1 MGQLATFHLPKWLEE
16 NAANATHV
24 LGGSAAPGLSL
35 DDLVALSNDPAKTED
50 ALRWRGLKLANYS
63 AQGSEAVRRNI
74 ADLYSEDVL
83 PEHVVTTTGTT
94 GANMTV
100 LLSLVQPGDHVVSV
114 YPVYPQLLGLPKRL
128 GCEVSLWKLDP
139 SNGWRAD
146 VEELRK
152 LIKPST
158 KLIILNN
165 PGNPT
170 GSYLDLATQQKIIQL
185 AQEHDITV
193 LADEIFRPLY
203 HEGPAPPS
211 LVEHDYTK
219 VVVTSSMSKVW
230 AMSAVRIGWIISRD
244 HSILDMILNAREYTL
259 QSTSVLDEIVA
270 TEALSTRCRNTILDK
285 HMRDAREGLHIL
297 DAFVERN
304 KGVCS
309 WTRPTAGSTA
319 FIRFADANGD
329 AVDDVE
335 FCRGLLSEQGVLISP
350 GSLGFDDDGSPNDF
364 RGYVRIQLT
373 LDPGHLARGLELI
386 DAFLDTRR
394 RTTA

>member
-1 MGQLATFHLPKWLEE
+1 MVQLATFHLPKWLGD
-16 NAANATHV
+16 NAAHATHV

-35 DDLVALSNDPAKTED
+35 DDLIALSSDPATTEQ
-50 ALRWRGLKLANYS
+50 ALQWRNLKLANYS

-100 LLSLVQPGDHVVSV
+100 LLSLVQPGDHVICV

-139 SNGWRAD
+139 ANGWRAD
-146 VEELRK
+146 AGELRK
-152 LIKPST
+152 LIRPST
-158 KLIILNN
+158 RLIVLNN
-165 PGNPT
+165 PNNPT
-170 GSYLDLATQQKIIQL
+170 GSHLDLATQQKIIKL

-193 LADEIFRPLY
+193 LADEIFRPLF
-203 HEGPAPPS
+203 HDGPAPPS
-211 LVEHDYTK
+211 LVEHEYPK

-230 AMSAVRIGWIISRD
+230 GMSAVRIGWIVSRD
-244 HSILDMILNAREYTL
+244 RSILDMILNAREYTL

-270 TEALSTRCRNTILDK
+270 TEALSTRCRNGILDI
-285 HMRDAREGLHIL
+285 HMRHARQGLRLL

-304 KGVCS
+304 QAVCS

-335 FCRGLLSEQGVLISP
+335 FCRGLLSEQGLLISP
-350 GSLGFDDDGSPNDF
+350 GSLAFGDDGSQNDF

-373 LDPGHLARGLELI
+373 LDPGYLARGLELI
-386 DAFLDTRR
+386 NACLETRR
-394 RTTA
+394 RTAG